1 MMYARIA
8 ATLLFAC
15 TSGSLVL
22 AQEKPDTSETE
33 CVFLKEAISI
43 TTESGVTSLVPGTP
57 VTRCGETRNG
67 TKVRTSSDLV
77 IEVKESQLTFDR
89 AESERLAQR
98 EALLQAEAHAETA
111 RVLEQQRIEN
121 QRRAELLNQAS
132 PVTPQS
138 SNSGS
143 SANSGLKQSPIQY
156 EPVRANVVVHPP
168 TFKKKK
174 KKK

>member
-1 MMYARIA
+1 MMHIRIA
-8 ATLLFAC
+8 ATLLFAY

-22 AQEKPDTSETE
+22 AQEKPDTPKTE
-33 CVFLKEAISI
+33 RVFLKEAISI
-43 TTESGVTSLVPGTP
+43 TTDSGVTSLVPGTP
-57 VTRCGETRNG
+57 VTRCGETPKG
-67 TKVRTSSDLV
+67 AKVRTSSGLV
-77 IEVKESQLTFDR
+77 IEVKESQLTSDQ
-89 AESERLAQR
+89 AESEKLAQR
-98 EALLQAEAHAETA
+98 EALLQAKAQAETA
-111 RVLEQQRIEN
+111 RVLEQQRIED
-121 QRRAELLNQAS
+121 QRRAELLNQTS

-143 SANSGLKQSPIQY
+143 SADSGLKQSAIQY